1 MLGTFDA
8 GGEGNA
14 WIKLT
19 ESGDTISSSTGQIG
33 ATYTV
38 NPDCTG
44 TIEFLIGDSG
54 SKADNS
60 APHYALVLKRDNTF
74 SFISTIGGV
83 VLIGSAWQIS
93 DTLSEPIPV
102 GTAAT
107 TAITAPCGDGCPPNR
122 MRIPGTSLCW
132 IPC

>member
-1 MLGTFDA
+1 MAFRPLTAWTCRAKRRPGAWLPIGGQFISPMLGTFDA

-60 APHYALVLKRDNTF
+60 APHYAFVLKRDNTF

-83 VLIGSAWQIS
+83 VLIGS
-93 DTLSEPIPV
+93 
-102 GTAAT
+102 
-107 TAITAPCGDGCPPNR
+107 
-122 MRIPGTSLCW
+122 
-132 IPC
+132 